1 LAKASDRERQEAN
14 AAHDDQGRVIGEKG
28 LQERAGKKEDQASRE
43 KKLERIGALLEHRS
57 LARTTENEPT
67 S

>member
-1 LAKASDRERQEAN
+1 
-14 AAHDDQGRVIGEKG
+14 VIGEKG
-28 LQERAGKKEDQASRE
+28 LQERAGKKDDQASRE